1 MFGSANHRHFYTGG
15 HLMDTRDYDEAWAN
29 PPATINWFALAGV
42 AALCALFWLT
52 VLQAFC

>member
-1 MFGSANHRHFYTGG
+1 
-15 HLMDTRDYDEAWAN
+15 MDTRDYDEAWAN
-29 PPATINWFALAGV
+29 PPATINWLALAGV